1 MHWAKWTHK
10 SIKLLKNEQYFSTNP
25 IIRIIIQ
32 FRYDKHI
39 KLWIQVDI
47 RQVVSS
53 KGKYMDVLDPND
65 GNISPHAARI
75 TSHSHLKPAHNLSSQ
90 ELSWSSNSYSSKKYT
105 YIQTITL
112 KPRWRSSSDTKDAC
126 PYNPY
131 AKQRPK
137 YPLLPLFRLLVS
149 SIPLLSFLTY
159 RFQVKVLL
167 QALHYALLH
176 QSRSS
181 KEHNSNLLQH

>member
-1 MHWAKWTHK
+1 MD
-10 SIKLLKNEQYFSTNP
+10 
-25 IIRIIIQ
+25 R
-32 FRYDKHI
+32 
-39 KLWIQVDI
+39 
-47 RQVVSS
+47 RQVASS
-53 KGKYMDVLDPND
+53 KGKYMDVLDLNA

-90 ELSWSSNSYSSKKYT
+90 ELSWSSNSYSNKKYT
-105 YIQTITL
+105 YIRTKAL
-112 KPRWRSSSDTKDAC
+112 KLHWRSSFDIKDAF
-126 PYNPY
+126 PYSPY
-131 AKQRPK
+131 AKLHPK

-181 KEHNSNLLQH
+181 KEHSSNLLQH